1 MCGCCTESIAL
12 NVLEQEIQ
20 GISPTKEQLQ
30 ECTPSLYFYLREATD
45 FAMAF
50 DHLTL
55 AGTGEKIVPLEKLPA
70 EIILLRAL
78 EIRAEQEFSDSTYQA
93 LVGVPLFSSLIDKVC
108 GKKLEYNFA
117 QATTGMDMTPLYF
130 LYDADTYLL
139 ENRAFELVQTD
150 QILPA
155 YHSLLKHYTTWWLK
169 GVGLR
174 KNDLVQRMKETGFYD
189 PIDDIAEGQY
199 ERFNL
204 LLRALHFSVLTIGKF
219 EDGKNVLWELAHNN
233 PFGVSDFSGADL
245 WLQRI
250 AALKLYDLMGFDSFI
265 KHFPDFRI
273 TLFYYIG
280 LKRGYTKEQKKM
292 ILEAARHFPEIAQND
307 FWMKIEDWNL

>member
-12 NVLEQEIQ
+12 NVIEQEIQ
-20 GISPTKEQLQ
+20 GIRPEKEQLQ
-30 ECTPSLYFYLREATD
+30 ECSPYLYFYLREATD
-45 FAMAF
+45 FAVAF
-50 DHLTL
+50 NHLTL
-55 AGTGEKIVPLEKLPA
+55 TETGEKIMSWGKLPA

-78 EIRAEQEFSDSTYQA
+78 EIRAEQEFSASTYQK
-93 LVGVPLFSSLIDKVC
+93 LVGVPLFGSLIEKVC

-117 QATTGMDMTPLYF
+117 QATRGMDMTPLYF

-139 ENRAFELVQTD
+139 DNRAFEFKQAE
-150 QILPA
+150 QIIPA
-155 YHSLLKHYTTWWLK
+155 CHSLLKYYTTYWLK

-174 KNDLVQRMKETGFYD
+174 KNDLEQRMKETGIYD
-189 PIDDIAEGQY
+189 PLDDIAEDQY

-204 LLRALHFSVLTIGKF
+204 LLRALYFSVLTIGKF
-219 EDGKNVLWELAHNN
+219 EDGKNVLWELVHNN

-245 WLQRI
+245 WLQRVS
-250 AALKLYDLMGFDSFI
+250 ALKLYDLLGFDSFI

-273 TLFYYIG
+273 TLFYFIG

-292 ILEAARHFPEIAQND
+292 ILEAARQFPESDQND